1 MQDARLLQRV
11 GHAANR
17 AEDYPHARAAFLFV
31 AKLTGRSE
39 ARASAANMALRE
51 AARCGSEWLAN
62 VAYEELDRV
71 LSLPN
76 LAPSIASVCQ
86 AKRQEAEQLRDRLA
100 EEAAE
105 RGEASVAGCADEPDG
120 ARKRKRS
127 GAIARPPCD
136 EAALQPPRCEAPLS
150 ETPVLVNRSPA
161 LTLWAAF
168 VAQRLGHDW
177 QASLSLA
184 TALAAMFAR
193 AKGRSLGLPQPA
205 TNKFDAATQSVDL
218 LGEAVPALYTSRGLR
233 GLTLS
238 RLATGDDSDSAPEP
252 ASPLQAQRSL
262 SAAFGARF
270 GEAYIKLAH
279 LAAALPRRAL
289 VAHGNRRAYEMYC
302 LFRPHIPEG
311 RAGWGQAGRLLLSGQ
326 EPSSLEALHDQAL
339 LEECREVERQEAL
352 AAALAA
358 AGEQGI
364 RIDALATLAGGETQR
379 AREWIEEQQ
388 LAGAAYEQ
396 GGSYFPL

>member
-1 MQDARLLQRV
+1 MKTLAAVLAIVVAATNRLGAASKPATVHEPAAAPPPAPIPSPPPQWPPSPPFSPSSPPTTSGAMATLEVGGGGAKNIANADAHLLQRV

-17 AEDYPHARAAFLFV
+17 AEDYPLARAAFLFV

-62 VAYEELDRV
+62 VAHEELDRV

-86 AKRQEAEQLRDRLA
+86 AKRQEAEKTRDRLA

-105 RGEASVAGCADEPDG
+105 RGEASVARHSCADEPDG

-127 GAIARPPCD
+127 GAVARLPCD

-150 ETPVLVNRSPA
+150 ETAVLVNRSPV
-161 LTLWAAF
+161 LTLWAAC

-177 QASLSLA
+177 AASLSLA

-193 AKGRSLGLPQPA
+193 TKGRSLGLPQPA

-233 GLTLS
+233 GLTLPRS
-238 RLATGDDSDSAPEP
+238 ATGDDSAPEP

-270 GEAYIKLAH
+270 GEAYTKLAN

-302 LFRPHIPEG
+302 LFRPH
-311 RAGWGQAGRLLLSGQ
+311 
-326 EPSSLEALHDQAL
+326 
-339 LEECREVERQEAL
+339 
-352 AAALAA
+352 
-358 AGEQGI
+358 
-364 RIDALATLAGGETQR
+364 
-379 AREWIEEQQ
+379 
-388 LAGAAYEQ
+388 
-396 GGSYFPL
+396 